1 MITSSDL
8 RKSFLEFFEQRGHS
22 VVKSSTVVPAD
33 DPTLLFTNAGMN
45 QFKSIFL
52 GLEPPKSPRTCS
64 VQKCIR
70 ASGKH
75 NDLEDVGTDGSHH
88 TFFEMMGNWSFGDYY
103 KREAIEWAWEF
114 ATEKLMLSEHSLWVS
129 IYKDDDE
136 AYEIWRSVVGIDD
149 GRIVRL
155 GDVEKGN
162 EENFWSMGETG
173 PCGPCSELHYDYNP
187 SGHTTFEEGDEN
199 GDICELWNLVFMEY
213 NRESGGSLVEL
224 PAKHIDTGMGL
235 ERTLAVLQGKRSNY
249 ETDLFVP
256 IIEKIFELSNLRKN
270 DHIVSFQVI
279 ADHIRSLAFAIADGA
294 VPSNEGRG
302 YVLRRI
308 LRRAVRHGKLLGL
321 GRPFLYEL
329 VHPLV
334 TIMKDP
340 YTELI
345 EREETIR
352 RIIKNEEALFLRTLD
367 RGLSEFER
375 TVEKLKAGNETVFPG
390 EEAFLLHDTYG
401 FPYDLTQL
409 MARERGL
416 TLDGGGFER
425 RMQEQRTR
433 AKLDAK
439 FKAEPGQGEWKRV
452 KEDETTVF
460 LGYEQARVSDMR
472 LVKFTEKED
481 EVLLVFDRTP
491 FYGESGGQVGDTG
504 YVEAK
509 GVRIEIV
516 DTKKAGDVTVHVGRI
531 ETGSLEPDT
540 ITLVFEGFVD
550 MERRRRIAANHTAT
564 HLMHHAL
571 REVVGT
577 HANQAGSLVSP
588 DRLRFDFNHY
598 GPLSVEQIERIEE
611 IVNKSVRENLEVNVL
626 NDIPIE
632 EARGMGA
639 VALFGEKYSEKV
651 RVVKIERLGAELC
664 GGTHVDRTGD
674 IGIFSIVKEGSI
686 SSGVRRIEAVTG
698 SAALERFKAD
708 GRILQQA
715 ASLLRT
721 GPEGIVEGVTRLIER
736 VSELERALKKEK
748 KKEAQSKFDLQKD
761 TVRAGRFEL
770 VHIELP
776 GLSPNE
782 LREVSDGVRSGMK
795 MGVIFITAAGK
806 NRLSCLL
813 AVTDDAV
820 SVGLDAGSLFGEIA
834 PLFKGKGGGRP
845 HLAQGGGSDPSGCKK
860 AFERLIEIVEKM

>member
-1 MITSSDL
+1 VITSSDL
-8 RKSFLEFFEQRGHS
+8 RKSFLDFFEQRGHT
-22 VVKSSTVVPAD
+22 VVMSSTVVPSD

-45 QFKSIFL
+45 QFKNVFL

-114 ATEKLMLSEHSLWVS
+114 VTGPLKLSEHSLWVS
-129 IYKDDDE
+129 IYKNDDE
-136 AYEIWRSVVGIDD
+136 AYDIWRSVVGIDD
-149 GRIVRL
+149 NRIVRL
-155 GDVEKGN
+155 GDVEKGD

-187 SGHTTFEEGDEN
+187 SGHNTFEEGDKN
-199 GDICELWNLVFMEY
+199 GEICELWNLVFMEF
-213 NRESGGSLVEL
+213 NRESDGSLVGL

-235 ERTLAVLQGKRSNY
+235 ERTLAVLQGTRSNY

-256 IIEKIFELSNLRKN
+256 LMEKISELSGLKKN

-279 ADHIRSLAFAIADGA
+279 SDHIRSLAFAIADGA

-329 VHPLV
+329 VRPLV

-345 EREETIR
+345 DREESIE
-352 RIIKNEEALFLRTLD
+352 RIIMSEEELFLRTLD
-367 RGLSEFER
+367 RGLLEFER
-375 TVEKLKAGNETVFPG
+375 TVEKLGANNVSAFPG

-401 FPYDLTQL
+401 FPYDLTEL

-416 TLDGGGFER
+416 TLDRSGFER

-433 AKLDAK
+433 AKRDAK
-439 FKAEPGQGEWKRV
+439 FKGGIEQGEWHNVR
-452 KEDETTVF
+452 EDESTAF
-460 LGYEQARVSDMR
+460 FGYEQTELSDMR
-472 LVKFTEKED
+472 LVKFMEKENK
-481 EVLLVFDRTP
+481 VLLVFDKTP
-491 FYGESGGQVGDTG
+491 FYGESGGQEGDTG
-504 YVEAK
+504 YVEAN
-509 GVRIEIV
+509 GVRIEIEDV
-516 DTKKAGDVTVHVGRI
+516 KRTGDITVHVGRI

-540 ITLVFEGFVD
+540 VTLPFKAFVD
-550 MERRRRIAANHTAT
+550 TERRRRIAANHTAT
-564 HLMHHAL
+564 HLLHQAL

-577 HANQAGSLVSP
+577 HATQAGSLVSP

-598 GPLSVEQIERIEE
+598 GPLSVEQIERIDE
-611 IVNKSVRENLEVNVL
+611 IVNKSVWENLEVNAL
-626 NDIPIE
+626 CDIPID

-639 VALFGEKYSEKV
+639 VALFGEKYSNKV
-651 RVVKIERLGAELC
+651 RVVRIDELSAELC
-664 GGTHVDRTGD
+664 GGTHVERTGD
-674 IGIFSIVKEGSI
+674 IGMFSIVKEGSI

-698 SAALERFKAD
+698 SAALDRFRA
-708 GRILQQA
+708 GERILRQA
-715 ASLLRT
+715 AESLRT
-721 GPEGIVEGVTRLIER
+721 GPEGVVDGITRLVER
-736 VSELERALKKEK
+736 VSELERTLKKEK
-748 KKEAQSKFDLQKD
+748 KRGAQTKFDLQKD

-770 VHIELP
+770 IHIELP
-776 GLSPNE
+776 GFSPNE
-782 LREVSDGVRSGMK
+782 IREVSDGVRSRMN
-795 MGVIFITAAGK
+795 MGVIFITAAGRK
-806 NRLSCLL
+806 TVSCLL

-820 SVGLDAGSLFGEIA
+820 ACGLSAGSLLGEIA

-845 HLAQGGGSDPSGCKK
+845 HLAQGGGSDPNGAKK
-860 AFERLIEIVEKM
+860 AFERLVEIVGKI

>member
-8 RKSFLEFFEQRGHS
+8 RKSFLEFFERRGHS
-22 VVKSSTVVPAD
+22 VVKSSAVVPPD

-45 QFKSIFL
+45 QFKNIFL
-52 GLEPPKSPRTCS
+52 GLEPPKSPRACS

-114 ATEKLMLSEHSLWVS
+114 VTGPLKLSEHSLWVS
-129 IYKDDDE
+129 IYKNDEE
-136 AYEIWRSVVGIDD
+136 AYDIWRSVVGIDD
-149 GRIVRL
+149 DRIVRL
-155 GDVEKGN
+155 GDIEKGD

-173 PCGPCSELHYDYNP
+173 PCGPCSELHYDYDP
-187 SGHTTFEEGDEN
+187 SGHNTFEEGDKSGE
-199 GDICELWNLVFMEY
+199 ICELWNLVFMEF
-213 NRESGGSLVEL
+213 NRGSDGSLVPL

-235 ERTLAVLQGKRSNY
+235 ERTLAVLQGRHSNY

-256 IIEKIFELSNLRKN
+256 LMEKISELSGLAKN
-270 DHIVSFQVI
+270 DRLVSFQVI
-279 ADHIRSLAFAIADGA
+279 SDHIRSLAFAIADGA

-329 VHPLV
+329 VRPLV

-345 EREETIR
+345 DHEETIR
-352 RIIKNEEALFLRTLD
+352 RIIMNEEELFLRTLD
-367 RGLSEFER
+367 RGLLEFER
-375 TVEKLKAGNETVFPG
+375 TVEKLGAKNVSAFPG

-401 FPYDLTQL
+401 FPYDLTEL

-416 TLDGGGFER
+416 IVDRSGFEH
-425 RMQEQRTR
+425 RMQEQKTR
-433 AKLDAK
+433 AKRDAK
-439 FKAEPGQGEWKRV
+439 FKGGFEQGEWHKVR
-452 KEDETTVF
+452 EDEPTVF
-460 LGYEQARVSDMR
+460 LGYEQTELSDMR
-472 LVKFTEKED
+472 LVKFMKKENK
-481 EVLLVFDRTP
+481 VLLVFDRTP

-504 YVEAK
+504 CVEAK
-509 GVRIEIV
+509 GVRIEIE
-516 DTKKAGDVTVHVGRI
+516 DAKRTGDITVHVGRI
-531 ETGSLEPDT
+531 ESGSLEQDT
-540 ITLVFEGFVD
+540 VTLPFKAFVD
-550 MERRRRIAANHTAT
+550 TGRRRRVAANHTAT
-564 HLMHHAL
+564 HLLHRAL

-577 HANQAGSLVSP
+577 HATQAGSLVSP

-611 IVNKSVRENLEVNVL
+611 IVNRSVWDNLEVNAIY
-626 NDIPIE
+626 DIPID

-639 VALFGEKYSEKV
+639 VALFGEKYSERV
-651 RVVKIERLGAELC
+651 RVIRIDELSAELC
-664 GGTHVDRTGD
+664 GGTHVERTGD
-674 IGIFSIVKEGSI
+674 IGLFRIVREGSI
-686 SSGVRRIEAVTG
+686 SSGVRRIEAVT
-698 SAALERFKAD
+698 SAAALDQFRAGERT
-708 GRILQQA
+708 LQQVA
-715 ASLLRT
+715 GLLRT
-721 GPEGIVEGVTRLIER
+721 GPDGIVDGVTRLVGR
-736 VSELERALKKEK
+736 VSDLERTLKKEK
-748 KKEAQSKFDLQKD
+748 KKDAQTKFDLEKD
-761 TVRAGRFEL
+761 KVLAGRFEL
-770 VHIELP
+770 IHVELP
-776 GLSPNE
+776 GLSGNE
-782 LREVSDGVRSGMK
+782 LREVSDGVRSRMK

-813 AVTDDAV
+813 SVTDDAV
-820 SVGLDAGSLFGEIA
+820 ACGINAGSLLEEVA

-845 HLAQGGGSDPSGCKK
+845 HLAQGGGSDPDGAKK
-860 AFERLIEIVEKM
+860 AFERLVEIVGKI